1 VGVARRDHPGERRAV
16 RTGLAVSTALCVI
29 EAAGGYWTNSLALLS
44 DAAHMVGDVA
54 ALALTLFALWM
65 GSRAASASKTF
76 GYYRAEILAALVNGV
91 VLWMVVVFIVTE
103 AWRRLNAPPAV
114 EARGMLA
121 IAVLGL
127 AVNVFVAFRLHGH
140 AAHSL
145 SVRGAYLHVLSDALG
160 SIGALLAAAV
170 ILATG
175 WVPADTLASVA
186 IAVLILGSSWSLV
199 RESVDV
205 LMEAVPAHVDLEEL
219 QATLEGVP
227 GTLEVHDLHLWSL
240 TTGHYAL
247 SAHAVVD
254 GSVSG
259 DETLARMAAVCAREF
274 HVDHVTIQLESRSR
288 RAEEPAH

>member
-1 VGVARRDHPGERRAV
+1 VAARDHHGERRAV
-16 RTGLAVSTALCVI
+16 RTGLTVSTALCVA

-65 GSRAASASKTF
+65 GSRPASTSKTF

-91 VLWMVVVFIVTE
+91 VLWLVVVFILAE
-103 AWRRLNAPPAV
+103 AWRRFASPPAV
-114 EARGMLA
+114 EAQGMLV
-121 IAVLGL
+121 IATLGL
-127 AVNVFVAFRLHGH
+127 AVNVFVAVRLHGH

-145 SVRGAYLHVLSDALG
+145 NLRGAYLHVLSDALG
-160 SIGALLAAAV
+160 SVGALLAAAV

-175 WVPADTLASVA
+175 WLPADTVASVL
-186 IAVLILGSSWSLV
+186 IAVLILASSWSLV

-205 LMEAVPAHVDLEEL
+205 LMEAVPAHVDLERL

-227 GTLEVHDLHLWSL
+227 GTLEVHDLHVWSL
-240 TTGHYAL
+240 TTGQYAL

-254 GSVSG
+254 GSMSG

-274 HVDHVTIQLESRSR
+274 HVDHVTIQLESQSR
-288 RAEEPAH
+288 RAEEPVH

>member
-1 VGVARRDHPGERRAV
+1 VVRRDHRGERRAV
-16 RTGLAVSTALCVI
+16 RTGLAVSTALCVA

-91 VLWMVVVFIVTE
+91 VLWMVVVFILTE
-103 AWRRLNAPPAV
+103 AWHRLNAPPAV
-114 EARGMLA
+114 EAWGMLA
-121 IAVLGL
+121 IAALGL
-127 AVNVFVAFRLHGH
+127 AVNVFVAFRLHDH

-175 WVPADTLASVA
+175 WVRADTLASVA
-186 IAVLILGSSWSLV
+186 IGVLILVSSWSLV

-205 LMEAVPAHVDLEEL
+205 LMEAVPAHVDLEQL
-219 QATLEGVP
+219 QATLERVP
-227 GTLEVHDLHLWSL
+227 GTLEVHDLHVWSL

-274 HVDHVTIQLESRSR
+274 HVDHVTIQLENRSR
-288 RAEEPAH
+288 RAEEPVH